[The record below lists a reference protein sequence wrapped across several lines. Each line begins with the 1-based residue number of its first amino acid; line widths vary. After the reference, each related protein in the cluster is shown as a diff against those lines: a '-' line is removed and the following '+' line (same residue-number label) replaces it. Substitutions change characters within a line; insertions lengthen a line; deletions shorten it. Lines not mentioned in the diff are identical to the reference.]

1 MKKASHIAIVWSESV
16 SLIESQLRVELR
28 NPAVPRSVASEQYGV
43 YSRDG
48 SHLGDIV
55 ARDGFFTYEEL
66 FLKTN
71 LLKK

>member
-1 MKKASHIAIVWSESV
+1 MIKLSHTAIVWSDSV
-16 SLIESQLRVELR
+16 SMIESQLMIKLGR
-28 NPAVPRSVASEQYGV
+28 PAIPKIVASEQYGV

-55 ARDGFFTYEEL
+55 ARNGFFTYDEL
-66 FLKTN
+66 FLKAN